1 MLVLSRKLGEK
12 ITIDGDIELE
22 VLEITGNRIRLGISA
37 PQDYRIVR
45 AECCFEPTEKKP
57 GSRSGEHLAVAAS

>member
-22 VLEITGNRIRLGISA
+22 ILEIAGNRIRLGISA
-37 PQDYRIVR
+37 PQEYRIVR
-45 AECCFEPTEKKP
+45 SECCFEPAKKP
-57 GSRSGEHLAVAAS
+57 GSRSGEHIPVTVS

>member
-22 VLEITGNRIRLGISA
+22 VLEITGNRIRLGVSA
-37 PQDYRIVR
+37 PQDCRIVR
-45 AECCFEPTEKKP
+45 SECCFEPKKKV
-57 GSRSGEHLAVAAS
+57 GSRSGEHLAFSVS